1 MNLNKIL
8 KRVVVPLY
16 FISAIA
22 NAAPDTPLSKMKVAN
37 IYDAGQPGSLI
48 VKLYDE
54 TDDIFCY
61 VLMAANVGRKQV
73 NGVLIYDGN
82 NLGSISCTGANKKQD
97 IKRK

>member
-8 KRVVVPLY
+8 KRVMVSLY

-22 NAAPDTPLSKMKVAN
+22 NAAPNNPLSKMKVVDV
-37 IYDAGQPGSLI
+37 YDAGQPGGLI

-61 VLMAANVGRKQV
+61 ILMSANVGRKQV

-82 NLGSISCTGANKKQD
+82 NLGSISCAGANKKQD